1 MGGGEIQEREI
12 QEREIQ
18 ERKIQEREIQE
29 REKGVKQ
36 IARVCYTVEE
46 KGVFHRS
53 R

>member
-36 IARVCYTVEE
+36 NSESVLYCRREGCVP
-46 KGVFHRS
+46 
-53 R
+53 